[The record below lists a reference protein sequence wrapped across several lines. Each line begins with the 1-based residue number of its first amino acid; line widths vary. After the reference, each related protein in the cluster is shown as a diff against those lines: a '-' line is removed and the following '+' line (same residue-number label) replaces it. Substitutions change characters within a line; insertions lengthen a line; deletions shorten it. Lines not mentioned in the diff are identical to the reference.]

1 MSLTRVICA
10 TSMSFMSTSMS
21 TLMSTLMMALLAVS
35 MLTFGVT
42 TALAQAA
49 EEPDERRRRAEY
61 VVGVDDRLKISVWG
75 EDQLSEEIIVRPDG
89 MITLPLVND
98 IQAAGRTPSRLREA
112 IARRLKQFVRDP
124 QVTVIVQEINS
135 FKVYVLGEVNSQ
147 GVLSF
152 TKPSTLLE
160 ALALAGGLSEYATK
174 KATVVRN
181 LGQSEQRINVDL
193 RRLLSGDPSP
203 DNIVLAP
210 GDVLLV
216 R

>member
-1 MSLTRVICA
+1 
-10 TSMSFMSTSMS
+10 
-21 TLMSTLMMALLAVS
+21 MMALLAAL